1 MTTITRLTPTR
12 LTPADR
18 ARWAEL
24 WTGYLTFYKTVLP
37 PETYDLTWQKI
48 FDGRVHAFGARDAAG
63 TLIGITHYMYQ
74 ETTWSAAPVCYLQ
87 DLYVDETLR
96 STGAG
101 RALIE
106 AVSAAAKAYGA
117 GRLYWLTQDT
127 NAVARRLYD
136 RLAANRGFIRYDYT
150 G

>member
-1 MTTITRLTPTR
+1 MTTITRLTH
-12 LTPADR
+12 ADR

-37 PETYDLTWQKI
+37 PETYDLTWQKL
-48 FDGRVHAFGARDAAG
+48 FDGRIHAFGARDATG
-63 TLIGITHYMYQ
+63 HLIGITHYMYQ
-74 ETTWSAAPVCYLQ
+74 EPAWSAAPLCYLQ
-87 DLYVDETLR
+87 DFYVDEALR

-101 RALIE
+101 RKLIE
-106 AVSAAAKAYGA
+106 AVSAAAKEYGA
-117 GRLYWLTQDT
+117 GRLYWLTQDH
-127 NAVARRLYD
+127 NEVARRLYD

>member
-1 MTTITRLTPTR
+1 MTTITRLTH
-12 LTPADR
+12 ADR

-37 PETYDLTWQKI
+37 PETYDLTWQKL
-48 FDGRVHAFGARDAAG
+48 FDGRIHAFGARDATG
-63 TLIGITHYMYQ
+63 HLIGITHYMYQ
-74 ETTWSAAPVCYLQ
+74 ETAWSAAPLCYLQ
-87 DLYVDETLR
+87 DFYVDEALR

-101 RALIE
+101 RKLIE
-106 AVSAAAKAYGA
+106 AVSAAAKEYGA
-117 GRLYWLTQDT
+117 ARLYWLTQDH
-127 NAVARRLYD
+127 NEVARRLYD